1 MTRTVVF
8 INQLFLNLEKKN
20 YFFKEV
26 FSFAL
31 FTLFF
36 GFLIGNLFGT
46 FLNLIR
52 SFIFWDGL
60 IIFIILSV
68 MEFLNFFLYKKTNRF
83 LKVFENIYYSV
94 CSFKKNAFSNTPN
107 VSSVTLLLTPPA
119 EVSAKQTS
127 DIPNNPSN
135 ISKGGVRCKVNKNK
149 VFDYGAATFNIL
161 KGCQPQP
168 RNQNKF
174 FWKSLNFL
182 KIGIMFGFFIDAF
195 KVGS

>member
-1 MTRTVVF
+1 MTRIVLF
-8 INQLFLNLEKKN
+8 INKFFLDLERKSS
-20 YFFKEV
+20 FFKEI

-31 FTLFF
+31 FTLFV

-46 FLNLIR
+46 FLNTIR

-68 MEFLNFFLYKKTNRF
+68 MEFLNFFLYRKKNRF
-83 LKVFENIYYSV
+83 LTVSQNIYYSETNQTSQTKSKILLRDV
-94 CSFKKNAFSNTPN
+94 RQQKLRFLIMGQEPQSGSHAKVSVLKKKKN
-107 VSSVTLLLTPPA
+107 
-119 EVSAKQTS
+119 Q
-127 DIPNNPSN
+127 
-135 ISKGGVRCKVNKNK
+135 
-149 VFDYGAATFNIL
+149 
-161 KGCQPQP
+161 
-168 RNQNKF
+168 F

>member
-1 MTRTVVF
+1 MTRIVLF
-8 INQLFLNLEKKN
+8 INQFFLDLERKSS
-20 YFFKEV
+20 FFKEI

-31 FTLFF
+31 FTLFI

-46 FLNLIR
+46 FLNTIR

-68 MEFLNFFLYKKTNRF
+68 MEFLNFFLYRKKNRF
-83 LKVFENIYYSV
+83 LTVSQNIYYSET
-94 CSFKKNAFSNTPN
+94 N
-107 VSSVTLLLTPPA
+107 
-119 EVSAKQTS
+119 QTS
-127 DIPNNPSN
+127 QTKPLVLLRD
-135 ISKGGVRCKVNKNK
+135 VRQQKRSFLIMGQGPQSAEHAKVS
-149 VFDYGAATFNIL
+149 GL
-161 KGCQPQP
+161 KKKQ
-168 RNQNKF
+168 NQF

>member
-1 MTRTVVF
+1 MKIETRIVFF
-8 INQLFLNLEKKN
+8 INQLKVYLNRKN

-46 FLNLIR
+46 FLNTIR

-60 IIFIILSV
+60 IIFIILSI
-68 MEFLNFFLYKKTNRF
+68 MELLNFLLYNKAKRF
-83 LKVFENIYYSV
+83 FVISQKISYYPMRSQG
-94 CSFKKNAFSNTPN
+94 AHT
-107 VSSVTLLLTPPA
+107 A
-119 EVSAKQTS
+119 SAA
-127 DIPNNPSN
+127 NNQ
-135 ISKGGVRCKVNKNK
+135 I
-149 VFDYGAATFNIL
+149 I
-161 KGCQPQP
+161 
-168 RNQNKF
+168 
-174 FWKSLNFL
+174 WKSLNYL

>member
-1 MTRTVVF
+1 MTRTVLF
-8 INQLFLNLEKKN
+8 INQLFLNLERKN
-20 YFFKEV
+20 SFFKEV

-46 FLNLIR
+46 FLNTIR

-83 LKVFENIYYSV
+83 LKVFEKIYYSV

-107 VSSVTLLLTPPA
+107 VSSVTLLD
-119 EVSAKQTS
+119 AKQTS
-127 DIPNNPSN
+127 DISNNPSN

-149 VFDYGAATFNIL
+149 VFDYGAATL
-161 KGCQPQP
+161 RPQP

>member
-1 MTRTVVF
+1 MTRTVLF
-8 INQLFLNLEKKN
+8 INQLFLNLERKN
-20 YFFKEV
+20 SFFKEI

-46 FLNLIR
+46 FLNSIR

-60 IIFIILSV
+60 IIFIILAV
-68 MEFLNFFLYKKTNRF
+68 MEFLNFFLYKKANRF
-83 LKVFENIYYSV
+83 LIVFQNIYYSV
-94 CSFKKNAFSNTPN
+94 CGFKK
-107 VSSVTLLLTPPA
+107 
-119 EVSAKQTS
+119 K
-127 DIPNNPSN
+127 
-135 ISKGGVRCKVNKNK
+135 
-149 VFDYGAATFNIL
+149 
-161 KGCQPQP
+161 
-168 RNQNKF
+168 QNKF